1 MAMLVETNA
10 VRALGKD
17 CSSQADDLSTAA
29 GALTSLL
36 GPGVAAAFG
45 PVGARFLAAL
55 GDAASAE
62 ARAVT
67 ALVEDLTA
75 ARSASGVVVDAY
87 DDADHRGSRLL

>member
-1 MAMLVETNA
+1 MLVETNA

-29 GALTSLL
+29 TALMSLL
-36 GPGVAAAFG
+36 GPDAAAAFG
-45 PVGARFLAAL
+45 PVGTRFLATIA
-55 GDAASAE
+55 DAASAE

-67 ALVEDLTA
+67 ALIEDLTA
-75 ARSASGVVVDAY
+75 ARTASGVVADAY